1 MCSNHQN
8 FSATLTISL
17 LPSTSSPWEPTHCRP
32 HPHHPG
38 KGNIL
43 GDACSSVPR
52 RGSSGAPPR
61 GPVAYS
67 NSGWPRAQTT
77 QSICSSVLM
86 YCTPSWW
93 EMNASRSLNS
103 PSHVHV
109 PCAHAE
115 AQEKLQ
121 HAKAG
126 FSEPNPGW
134 FQTSAWVNVRVQRG
148 VCKTAGKPTQ

>member
-1 MCSNHQN
+1 MHTHLPEYGGYRHQL
-8 FSATLTISL
+8 FWGTFF
-17 LPSTSSPWEPTHCRP
+17 
-32 HPHHPG
+32 
-38 KGNIL
+38 KGL
-43 GDACSSVPR
+43 Q
-52 RGSSGAPPR
+52 PPR
-61 GPVAYS
+61 GPVVYS

-77 QSICSSVLM
+77 QSICSSVLV

-93 EMNASRSLNS
+93 KMNASRSLNS

-126 FSEPNPGW
+126 FSQPNPGW
-134 FQTSAWVNVRVQRG
+134 FQTSAS
-148 VCKTAGKPTQ
+148 VCNEVYAKQQESQPSEFKAFPPWN